1 MGSILRCC
9 LGNRYSYSTKQRIV
23 IVVIVCVNYLVHVP
37 TRAICPFVGS
47 GVIATIEPN
56 WKSNCV
62 YRQNNVALMRIVVYG
77 HELLPIAARI
87 TSYHITA
94 CVVD

>member
-1 MGSILRCC
+1 MCQQGPFAHLW
-9 LGNRYSYSTKQRIV
+9 
-23 IVVIVCVNYLVHVP
+23 VVDVL
-37 TRAICPFVGS
+37 
-47 GVIATIEPN
+47 ATIEPN

-62 YRQNNVALMRIVVYG
+62 YRPNNVALMRIVVYG